1 MDYRSKRMEEVV
13 NKKITA
19 GKEPMALAAT
29 VLSSVRINSL
39 VSKPISMRKLVEKI
53 NYILKAD

>member
-1 MDYRSKRMEEVV
+1 MEEVV

-19 GKEPMALAAT
+19 EKEPMALAGT
-29 VLSSVRINSL
+29 VPSSVRINSL
-39 VSKPISMRKLVEKI
+39 VSKPVSMRKLVEKI